1 MPRAGLNTDRVV
13 AAAME
18 LADEVG
24 LDRLTLAALA
34 VRLGVRQPSLYKH
47 VASLD
52 ALQRL
57 ISIRAKVEAADVLA
71 QAAIGRARDDALIA
85 MAWAWRAWALA
96 HPGRYQASQRGA
108 APGDTEHEQVARR
121 SIGVLGAVIDG
132 YGLAGDDAID
142 AIRAYRA
149 ALHGF
154 VSLEADHGFAFPN
167 DVERSFDR
175 LVRALVLALSS
186 WSSLSGPGGEVP
198 DDRAA
203 CQGRVG
209 RMDGVI
215 VWVTFAG
222 AWLLVAGPLYQG
234 SVELNELDVDR
245 EGIQGKAAA
254 AQATQ
259 ARPSA
264 WWWLLPP
271 VMYVLHRRWYK
282 ALRREMLAS
291 SPSPS
296 ASS

>member
-1 MPRAGLNTDRVV
+1 VPRAGLNTDRVV
-13 AAAME
+13 AAGME

-24 LDRLTLAALA
+24 LDKLTVAALA

-57 ISIRAKVEAADVLA
+57 ISMRGKVEAADVLA

-85 MAWAWRAWALA
+85 MAWAWRSWALD

-108 APGDTEHEQVARR
+108 APGDAEHEQVARR
-121 SIGVLGAVIDG
+121 SIGVLAAVIDG

-154 VSLEADHGFAFPN
+154 VALEADNGFAFPN

-186 WSSLSGPGGEVP
+186 WTSLSGP
-198 DDRAA
+198 DRA
-203 CQGRVG
+203 
-209 RMDGVI
+209 
-215 VWVTFAG
+215 VT
-222 AWLLVAGPLYQG
+222 
-234 SVELNELDVDR
+234 
-245 EGIQGKAAA
+245 
-254 AQATQ
+254 
-259 ARPSA
+259 AR
-264 WWWLLPP
+264 
-271 VMYVLHRRWYK
+271 
-282 ALRREMLAS
+282 
-291 SPSPS
+291 
-296 ASS
+296 